1 MRHITKLLA
10 LALLALAALPI
21 RGAAAPASAP
31 AVGVT
36 RATLPNGFQVVVL
49 RNTLAPAVSM
59 WTNYLAGAND
69 EAITGTAHAQEHM
82 MFRGSRTIDAS
93 QFSESMAV
101 TGGSFNADT
110 QSEITQYFFEVPS
123 QYLDIALNLERS
135 RAEGILDTQSLW
147 NQERGAIT
155 QEVTRDNSSASYRLY
170 EKTIEH
176 MFAGTPYAD
185 PGLGTVAS
193 FQQIQS
199 PDLKAFYGRWY
210 HPNNAIMVIAGN
222 VDPQATIA
230 KVRALFG
237 NIPAATLPAHKPV
250 HLQTPTALTLRD
262 NSSDPITLAFIAYR
276 VPGYNSPDYFA
287 SEILNDVLNS
297 PRGALYELQAG
308 GKALGTFA
316 QSVTHPEA
324 GLSLIGSAVAVTT
337 TGDQAVTDIT
347 TVIDGYKQTGLP
359 PELVAVA
366 KAREVAQA
374 QTDRNSISGLAS
386 EWSQTLAIEH
396 RTPDDDLAGLQ
407 RVTVDD
413 VNRVLRTY
421 YDRSHATVAIA
432 TPKEAAGSAFG
443 GREGEDNAIAP
454 SKHEPLPAFARN
466 VLANLRVPEETIH
479 PVTQTLPNGLKI
491 VVVPTKL
498 TPTVVLRGQVRA
510 NAGVQEAAGKE
521 GVDQVLDGLFEYGT
535 TTYDRIAYQ
544 TELDKI
550 AADVNAGGS
559 FSLNVLSKDF
569 DRGVELLADDELHP
583 ALPQAAFAIVQ
594 KQTVGQL
601 TGELK
606 SPDEKAKRALADALY
621 PVGDPARRFATPET
635 VGALTLDDVK
645 SYAATI
651 MRPDLTTIVI
661 VGDVTTD
668 QARSV
673 VEKWFGDWKA
683 DGPTPDVFP
692 PAVAANRASHVTIP
706 ATGRVQSDVTLSE
719 TLAITYTHP
728 DYALLQLANTVLS
741 GGFYDSILYRD
752 VRELH
757 GYAYSVDSRVS
768 GGHNRSTFSVNFGAD
783 PQNVAVARR
792 IIVDDLTAMG
802 RTLLEP
808 DRLLRAKALALG
820 ALPVRQASYDG
831 LASQLLTYS
840 TTGRPLNQDRI
851 TAAAQLQATPQ
862 SIRAAMA
869 RWIRPKDFAEVTV
882 GPAR

>member
-1 MRHITKLLA
+1 MQPITKLCA
-10 LALLALAALPI
+10 LVLFGLLALPI
-21 RGAAAPASAP
+21 RGAAAPTPAP
-31 AVGVT
+31 RVDVT
-36 RATLPNGFQVVVL
+36 RATFDNGLQVVVL
-49 RNTLAPAVSM
+49 RNTLAPAVSI

-69 EAITGTAHAQEHM
+69 ESIVGIAHAQEHM

-93 QFSESMAV
+93 QFSQSMAV

-147 NQERGAIT
+147 DQERGAIT

-170 EKTIEH
+170 EKTLAH

-185 PGLGTVAS
+185 AGLGTVAS
-193 FQQIQS
+193 FKRIQA
-199 PDLKAFYGRWY
+199 PDLKAFYNAWY

-222 VDPQATIA
+222 VDPRTTIA

-237 NIPAATLPAHKPV
+237 NIPAAKLPAHKPV
-250 HLQTPTALTLRD
+250 HLQTPTPLTLRD

-276 VPGYNSPDYFA
+276 VPGYSSPDYFA

-297 PRGALYELQAG
+297 QRGALYELQAS

-324 GLSLIGSAVAVTT
+324 GLSLVGSAVAVTT
-337 TGDQAVTDIT
+337 SGDQAVTDLQS
-347 TVIDGYKQTGLP
+347 VIDGYKQSGLP
-359 PELVAVA
+359 PDLVEVA
-366 KAREVAQA
+366 KARELAQA
-374 QTDRNSISGLAS
+374 QRDRNSISGLAS

-396 RTPDDDLAGLQ
+396 RTPDEDLAGLE
-407 RVTVDD
+407 RVTVAD

-421 YDRSHATVAIA
+421 YDRTQATVAIA
-432 TPKEAAGSAFG
+432 TPKEATGSAFG
-443 GREGEDNAIAP
+443 GREGENNAIPP
-454 SKHEPLPAFARN
+454 SKHGPLPAFARN
-466 VLANLRVPEETIH
+466 VLANLRVPEETVH
-479 PVTQTLPNGLKI
+479 PSQETLPNGLKL
-491 VVVPTKL
+491 VVVPTKI
-498 TPTVVLRGQVRA
+498 TPTVVLRGQVLA
-510 NAGVQEAAGKE
+510 NAGIQAPAGKE
-521 GVDQVLDGLFEYGT
+521 GVDQVLEGLYSYGT

-550 AADVNAGGS
+550 AADVDAGAT
-559 FSLNVLSKDF
+559 FSLDVLAKDF

-583 ALPQAAFAIVQ
+583 ALPPDAFAIVQ

-606 SPDEKAKRALADALY
+606 SPDNQARRAIAAALY
-621 PVGDPARRFATPET
+621 PSGDPARRFATPQT

-645 SYAATI
+645 NYAAAV
-651 MRPDLTTIVI
+651 MRPDLATIVI
-661 VGDVTTD
+661 VGDVTVD

-673 VEKWFGDWKA
+673 VEKWFGSWKA
-683 DGPTPDVFP
+683 DGPTPNVFP
-692 PAVAANRASHVTIP
+692 PAVAPNRASRRVIP
-706 ATGRVQSDVTLSE
+706 ATGRVQSEVTLSE
-719 TLAITYTHP
+719 SLPITYTNP
-728 DYALLQLANTVLS
+728 DYPVLRLANTVLS

-757 GYAYSVDSRVS
+757 GYAYSVDSSVT
-768 GGHNRSTFSVNFGAD
+768 GGHNRSTFRVNFGAD
-783 PQNVAVARR
+783 PQNVAAAQR
-792 IIVDDLTAMG
+792 IIVDDIAAMA
-802 RTLLEP
+802 RTPLEP

-831 LASQLLTYS
+831 LASQLLTYAA
-840 TTGRPLNQDRI
+840 TGRPLNQDRI
-851 TAAAQLQATPQ
+851 DAAAQLRATPQ
-862 SIRAAMA
+862 SVRSAMA
-869 RWIRPKDFAEVTV
+869 RWIRPKDFAEVVV